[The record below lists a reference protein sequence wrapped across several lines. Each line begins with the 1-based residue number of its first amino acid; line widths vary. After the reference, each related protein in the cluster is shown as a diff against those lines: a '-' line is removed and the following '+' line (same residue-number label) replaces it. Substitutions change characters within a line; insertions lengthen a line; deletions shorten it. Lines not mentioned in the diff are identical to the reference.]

1 MSEIFKNGMLKS
13 DDILQNDELKKT
25 PFTVPEGYF
34 ESLGGRVM
42 QRVATSGKQQHG
54 ALRLTLRKWWPAA
67 AAACL
72 AAIVAAS
79 LLLWSP
85 LQTDVVADADEEILD
100 DIPEYLGLTAESI
113 EDYAAAEDTDDIS
126 QEAII
131 EYLAYNGLSEAYLYE
146 QLAEAE

>member
-1 MSEIFKNGMLKS
+1 MYKS

-34 ESLGGRVM
+34 DTLGERVM

-54 ALRLTLRKWWPAA
+54 TRRITLRKWWPAA

-79 LLLWSP
+79 LLLRSP
-85 LQTDVVADADEEILD
+85 LQPDTTARTDDDLLDA
-100 DIPEYLGLTAESI
+100 IPEYLDLSAESI
-113 EDYAAAEDTDDIS
+113 ADYAAEGETEDLS

-131 EYLAYNGLSEAYLYE
+131 EYLAYNGVSGAYLYE

>member
-1 MSEIFKNGMLKS
+1 M
-13 DDILQNDELKKT
+13 
-25 PFTVPEGYF
+25 TVPEGYF
-34 ESLGGRVM
+34 DTLGERVM

-54 ALRLTLRKWWPAA
+54 TFRLTLRKWWPAA

-85 LQTDVVADADEEILD
+85 LQTEAIADADDEMLD
-100 DIPEYLGLTAESI
+100 AIPEYLDLSAESI
-113 EDYAAAEDTDDIS
+113 AEYASEEEAEDIS

-131 EYLAYNGLSEAYLYE
+131 EYLAYNGVSGAYLYE